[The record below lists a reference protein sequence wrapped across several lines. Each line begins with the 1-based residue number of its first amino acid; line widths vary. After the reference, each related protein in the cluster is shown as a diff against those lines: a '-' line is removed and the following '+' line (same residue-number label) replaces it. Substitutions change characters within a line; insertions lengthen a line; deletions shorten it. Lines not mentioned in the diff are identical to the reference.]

1 MALNR
6 NCIGREYPAV
16 ETRVTPEAIH
26 NYALACNEDNPRYLD
41 PAAPG
46 GIIAPPMFGVTV
58 TWESLLNASGDPEVG
73 VDMMRLLHG
82 EQEMEFI
89 APIRPGDL
97 ITSRSR
103 IASIETRTTGEALD
117 IELEAQ
123 NQNGERVLR
132 AVTGIFIRGARRD
145 RSATAAT
152 PREMSRP
159 EGEPVVVVGQNI
171 DRDQTFRYAEASGDR
186 NPIHVD
192 ENVARMAGLPGI
204 IVHGLCTMA
213 FVARAVVESLCE
225 RDPTR
230 LKRLRVRFARPV
242 FPGQTINTLVWSDGE
257 HGGRRRYALETYNPE
272 GQAVI
277 RGGSAEI
284 APDGG

>member
-6 NCIGREYPAV
+6 NCIGKQYPAV
-16 ETRVTPEAIH
+16 ETRVTREAIRA
-26 NYALACNEDNPRYLD
+26 YALACNEDNPHYLD

-46 GIIAPPMFGVTV
+46 GIIAPPMFGVVV

-73 VDMMRLLHG
+73 VDVMRLLHG
-82 EQEMEFI
+82 EQEMEFL

-103 IASIETRTTGEALD
+103 IASIETRSTGEMLD
-117 IELEAQ
+117 IALEAH
-123 NQNGERVLR
+123 NQRREPVLR
-132 AVTGIFIRGARRD
+132 AITGIFIRGARRD
-145 RSATAAT
+145 RSVSATQ
-152 PREMSRP
+152 REVSRP
-159 EGEPVVVVGQNI
+159 EGEPVVVMSQTI

-213 FVARAVVESLCE
+213 FVARVVVDSLCE
-225 RDPTR
+225 RDSTR

-242 FPGQTINTLVWSDGE
+242 FPGQTINTLIWSDGE
-257 HGGRRRYALETYNPE
+257 HEGRRRYALETYNPD

-277 RGGSAEI
+277 RGGLAEI
-284 APDGG
+284 AASGG